1 VGCEVRMG
9 TNFFKC
15 PSRTWR
21 LIFEEKTP
29 GGHIYID
36 GVIPDKYP
44 EVNKK
49 YLPNTGN
56 YL

>member
-9 TNFFKC
+9 TNFLKC
-15 PSRTWR
+15 SSRTWG

-29 GGHIYID
+29 GGHIYIYIY

-44 EVNKK
+44 ELVA
-49 YLPNTGN
+49 
-56 YL
+56 